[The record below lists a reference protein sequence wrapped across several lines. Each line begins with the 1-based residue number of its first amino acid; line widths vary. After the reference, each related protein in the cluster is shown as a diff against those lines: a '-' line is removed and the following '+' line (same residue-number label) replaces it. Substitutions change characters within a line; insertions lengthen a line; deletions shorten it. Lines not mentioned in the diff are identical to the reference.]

1 MNHGRAN
8 HTYITGTFIMLKIFN
23 GVEFT
28 SVSNPRE
35 NITPLSSPKLLA
47 ILVFGLH
54 HTSIYGAQMGFF
66 FQHQGDAPCV
76 QGCGSITHVWHVL
89 RDLP

>member
-8 HTYITGTFIMLKIFN
+8 HTYITRTFTMLKIFN

-89 RDLP
+89 RGLP